1 MNVKKCVKFIRKD
14 QAMILTRQE
23 RDFSIWLKTLALNI
37 LHVVFQ
43 FNNFRA
49 QVIQFSSMFQKRG
62 KKRQVVSFHLH

>member
-14 QAMILTRQE
+14 QARILTRQE